1 MENLNLQVHILIA
14 AAGQGKRMGADTN
27 KLFLT
32 LADKPLIAWTV
43 EKALSFIHSLKNPTL
58 GHIHLICH
66 PQEIE
71 SMKNLMADY
80 GLTDAVANYI
90 SGGST
95 RRESVYLALQTLHQE
110 EIPSESLVFVQDGA
124 RCLGPLEV
132 WQDAYRTVLEK
143 GAACPALPVHDTLRL
158 EDRSKSEKGLLGH
171 TIDRENLYRIQTPQA
186 FHFKDLYEAN
196 LKVAEKIRQNPDDE
210 SLYTDDVRIAQE
222 IDIEVFRSQGSL
234 LNFKLTR
241 PEDLALG
248 ELLVKS
254 EHYLLKNM

>member
-1 MENLNLQVHILIA
+1 MENPNSQVHILIA
-14 AAGQGKRMGADTN
+14 AAGRGKRMGADTN

-43 EKALSFIHSLKNPTL
+43 EKALAFIRSLEDPKL

-71 SMKNLMADY
+71 SMQKIMGDY
-80 GLTDAVANYI
+80 GLSDAIENYI
-90 SGGST
+90 PGGST
-95 RRESVYLALQTLHQE
+95 RRESVYLALRSLHHE
-110 EIPSESLVFVQDGA
+110 GMPPESLVLVQDGA

-132 WQDAYRTVLEK
+132 WQDAYRTALEK

-158 EDRSKSEKGLLGH
+158 EDKSKPGKDVLGQ
-171 TIDRENLYRIQTPQA
+171 TVDRENLYRIQTPQV

-196 LKVAEKIRQNPDDE
+196 LKVAERIEQNPESE

-222 IDIEVFRSQGSL
+222 IGIEVYRSQGSL

-248 ELLVKS
+248 EGIVRSGTLPKL
-254 EHYLLKNM
+254 